1 MSLNHVSIAARLA
14 ALSGVLLLATLLV
27 GALGWAG
34 IRSGSTDLDQAH
46 QMAHEHERAI
56 DVARSAQVSF
66 KIQIQEWKNLL
77 LRSHQPGGFD
87 KFKQA
92 FIKEGETT
100 QRLMGELEQ
109 LYVQMGLPTQ
119 EVVASRQA
127 LAALQAEYLQ
137 ALSQFNLDAPDESYK
152 QVDAAVRGKDREPTK
167 RLDTL
172 VEAVVKFSS
181 ERQAAIQAEAQASA
195 QRLLLLMGALV
206 VLALVLGAVAS
217 ALIVRSITR
226 PLNTVVRAAQAV
238 SEGQLSCDLKVRGQ
252 DEIAQLV
259 LAVNHMSDSL
269 RGVVGQVRQA
279 AEEVAHASGEI
290 ASGNMDLST
299 RTESQAATLQETAA
313 TIQQLNEGVQQ
324 SADHARQARSLANE
338 ASGVAERGGEVVG
351 QVVNTMGEIHAS
363 SRKIAEIISVIDG
376 IAFQTNI
383 LALNAAVEAA
393 RAGEQGRGFAV
404 VASEVRALAQR
415 SANAAREI
423 KSLIQA
429 SVDCVEKGNGLVSEA
444 GDTIQATM
452 DAVRRVQTMVDE
464 IAAAAQEQAQGI
476 GQISEAVSGIDNTM
490 QQNAALVEE
499 AAAAAT
505 SLRQQSDTLRS
516 SVAFFSIA

>member
-109 LYVQMGLPTQ
+109 LYVQMGLHTQ

-181 ERQAAIQAEAQASA
+181 ERQAAIQAEAQ
-195 QRLLLLMGALV
+195 
-206 VLALVLGAVAS
+206 
-217 ALIVRSITR
+217 
-226 PLNTVVRAAQAV
+226 
-238 SEGQLSCDLKVRGQ
+238 
-252 DEIAQLV
+252 
-259 LAVNHMSDSL
+259 
-269 RGVVGQVRQA
+269 
-279 AEEVAHASGEI
+279 ASGEI

-452 DAVRRVQTMVDE
+452 DAVRRVQTMV
-464 IAAAAQEQAQGI
+464 
-476 GQISEAVSGIDNTM
+476 
-490 QQNAALVEE
+490 EE

-516 SVAFFSIA
+516 SVAFFSMG

>member
-1 MSLNHVSIAARLA
+1 
-14 ALSGVLLLATLLV
+14 
-27 GALGWAG
+27 
-34 IRSGSTDLDQAH
+34 
-46 QMAHEHERAI
+46 
-56 DVARSAQVSF
+56 
-66 KIQIQEWKNLL
+66 
-77 LRSHQPGGFD
+77 
-87 KFKQA
+87 
-92 FIKEGETT
+92 
-100 QRLMGELEQ
+100 
-109 LYVQMGLPTQ
+109 MGLPTQ

-137 ALSQFNLDAPDESYK
+137 ALSQFNLDAPDASYK

-181 ERQAAIQAEAQASA
+181 ERQAAIQAEAQ
-195 QRLLLLMGALV
+195 
-206 VLALVLGAVAS
+206 
-217 ALIVRSITR
+217 
-226 PLNTVVRAAQAV
+226 
-238 SEGQLSCDLKVRGQ
+238 
-252 DEIAQLV
+252 
-259 LAVNHMSDSL
+259 
-269 RGVVGQVRQA
+269 
-279 AEEVAHASGEI
+279 ASGEI

-452 DAVRRVQTMVDE
+452 DAVRRVQTMV
-464 IAAAAQEQAQGI
+464 
-476 GQISEAVSGIDNTM
+476 
-490 QQNAALVEE
+490 EE

-516 SVAFFSIA
+516 SVAFFSMG

>member
-195 QRLLLLMGALV
+195 QRLLLMGALV

-226 PLNTVVRAAQAV
+226 PLNTVVKAAQAV
-238 SEGQLSCDLKVRGQ
+238 SEGQLSCDMKVRGQ

-452 DAVRRVQTMVDE
+452 DAVRRVQTMV
-464 IAAAAQEQAQGI
+464 
-476 GQISEAVSGIDNTM
+476 
-490 QQNAALVEE
+490 EE

-516 SVAFFSIA
+516 SVAFFSMG